1 MDPTVLLFGLFL
13 IFLVLGVP
21 IAIALGSVAMFM
33 IASHGLGIFVV
44 SSNFY
49 AGIAKYPLLAIPF
62 FILAGMILERC
73 GVSQRLVN
81 LAGLMVG
88 AVPGGLAIVAILVCV
103 FFGGIS
109 GSGPADA
116 AAMGA
121 VLIPAMAR
129 KHYDKDFA
137 AALIAAGGST
147 AIVVPPSIAFILYG
161 VITATSVPALF
172 AAGVFPGILAGL
184 SLIIPTWLI
193 SRKRGYI
200 GERRGS
206 WKEILVAVRE
216 AFWGLLAPLVI
227 LGGIYGGIFTAT
239 EAAIVAVFYGLFVGF
254 VVYRTLSPRMLY
266 NILVD
271 AAISSAVVLIIVALA
286 GLFSWAG
293 ATLGVIDR
301 IAATLLKLTHHQW
314 IVLLLVNIMILVA
327 GMMLDAISIYYVFL
341 PILLPI
347 IAHFHWDPL
356 WFGVVMTLNLA
367 IGQFTPPVAVN
378 LYVTTNLAEIP
389 LEKASVAALPFIAAM
404 AMSLL
409 LVIAFPA
416 LSLYLPKLWGLYG
429 G

>member
-1 MDPTVLLFGLFL
+1 MDPAFWLFFAFLVLLF
-13 IFLVLGVP
+13 LGIP
-21 IAIALGSVAMFM
+21 IAVALGGVAIFM
-33 IASHGLGIFVV
+33 IWYFNLGIPVI

-73 GVSQRLVN
+73 GVSQRLVH
-81 LAGLMVG
+81 LASLLVG
-88 AVPGGLAIVAILVCV
+88 SLPGGLAIVAILVCV
-103 FFGGIS
+103 FFGGVS

-129 KHYDKDFA
+129 KNYAKDFS

-161 VITATSVPALF
+161 VITTTSVPALF

-184 SLIIPTWLI
+184 SLILPAYWI
-193 SRKRGYI
+193 SKSRGYM

-206 WKEILVAVRE
+206 FKETVKAFRE
-216 AFWGLLAPLVI
+216 AFWGLAAPLVI

-239 EAAIVAVFYGLFVGF
+239 EAAIVAVFYGVFLGF
-254 VVYRTLSPRMLY
+254 VVYRTLTFKSFY
-266 NILVD
+266 EILVD
-271 AAISSAVVLIIVALA
+271 AAVSSAVVLLIVALA
-286 GLFSWAG
+286 GLYSWAG
-293 ATLGVIDR
+293 ATLGIMEK
-301 IAATLLKLTHHQW
+301 IARSLLSLSTHPAV
-314 IVLLLVNIMILVA
+314 VLVLVNLLIFIA
-327 GMMLDAISIYYVFL
+327 GMLLDAISIYYVFL

-347 IAHFHWDPL
+347 MTHFGWDPL

-378 LYVTTNLAEIP
+378 LYVTTNLAGIS
-389 LEKASVAALPFIAAM
+389 LEKASLATIPFIIAMVAALVVVA
-404 AMSLL
+404 L
-409 LVIAFPA
+409 FPA
-416 LSLYLPKLWGLYG
+416 LSLWLPRVWGLYG

>member
-1 MDPTVLLFGLFL
+1 MLDPAFWLFFLFLVLLFFG
-13 IFLVLGVP
+13 IP
-21 IAIALGSVAMFM
+21 IAVALGGVAVFM
-33 IASHGLGIFVV
+33 IWHFDLGIQVV

-81 LAGLMVG
+81 LASLLVG
-88 AVPGGLAIVAILVCV
+88 SIPGGLAIVAVLVCV

-129 KHYDKDFA
+129 KNYDRDFG
-137 AALIAAGGST
+137 AALIAAAGST

-161 VITATSVPALF
+161 VITTTSVPALF
-172 AAGVFPGILAGL
+172 AAGVLPGILAGL
-184 SLIIPTWLI
+184 SLIVPAYWL
-193 SRKRGYI
+193 SKRRGYV
-200 GERRGS
+200 GEERGRY
-206 WKEILVAVRE
+206 KEIVRAFKE

-239 EAAIVAVFYGLFVGF
+239 EAAIVAVFYGLFLGF
-254 VVYRTLSPRMLY
+254 VVYRSLDLKTLYR
-266 NILVD
+266 ILVD
-271 AAISSAVVLIIVALA
+271 ASLSSAVVLLIVALA
-286 GLFSWAG
+286 GLYSWAG
-293 ATLGVIDR
+293 ATLGVMEK
-301 IAATLLKLTHHQW
+301 IAGSFLKISTNPW
-314 IVLLLVNIMILVA
+314 VVLVLVNLLILGA
-327 GMMLDAISIYYVFL
+327 GMLLDAISIYYVFL

-347 IAHFHWDPL
+347 MNHFHWDPL

-378 LYVTTNLAEIP
+378 LYVTTNLAGIP
-389 LEKASVAALPFIAAM
+389 LERTSLAVLPFMAAMIAALI
-404 AMSLL
+404 
-409 LVIAFPA
+409 LVILFPA
-416 LSLYLPKLWGLYG
+416 LSLTLPRLWGLY
-429 G
+429 

>member
-1 MDPTVLLFGLFL
+1 METAILLFALFL
-13 IFLVLGVP
+13 FLLMLGIP
-21 IAIALGSVAMFM
+21 IAIALGSVAMLM
-33 IASHGLGIFVV
+33 IWQHDLGIMVV

-73 GVSQRLVN
+73 GVSQRLVH
-81 LAGLMVG
+81 LASLIVG
-88 AVPGGLAIVAILVCV
+88 AIPGGLAIVAILVCV

-121 VLIPAMAR
+121 VLIPAMVR
-129 KHYDKDFA
+129 KNYRKDFA

-184 SLIIPTWLI
+184 SLIVPTYFI
-193 SRKRGYI
+193 SRRHGYG
-200 GERRGS
+200 GERRGT
-206 WKEILVAVRE
+206 WKEIVQAVRE
-216 AFWGLLAPLVI
+216 ALWGILAPLVI

-254 VVYRTLSPRMLY
+254 VVYRSLNLKTLY
-266 NILVD
+266 QVLVD
-271 AAISSAVVLIIVALA
+271 SAVSSAVVLLIVALA
-286 GLFSWAG
+286 GLYSWAG
-293 ATLGVIDR
+293 ATLGVMEK
-301 IAATLLKLTHHQW
+301 IAALILNLTQNQWAVLVLINLL
-314 IVLLLVNIMILVA
+314 ILFA
-327 GMMLDAISIYYVFL
+327 GMLLDAISIYYVFL
-341 PILLPI
+341 PILMPI
-347 IAHFHWDPL
+347 VAHFHWDPL

-378 LYVTTNLAEIP
+378 LYVTTNLAGIP
-389 LEKASVAALPFIAAM
+389 LERAAVASLPFILAM
-404 AMSLL
+404 TASLV
-409 LVIAFPA
+409 LVILFPA
-416 LSLYLPKLWGLYG
+416 LSLYLPRLWGLYG

>member
-1 MDPTVLLFGLFL
+1 MEATLLLFLLFL
-13 IFLVLGVP
+13 FLLALGMP

-33 IASHGLGIFVV
+33 IWNYDLGIMVV

-81 LAGLMVG
+81 LASLLVG

-129 KHYDKDFA
+129 KHYRREFA

-161 VITATSVPALF
+161 VITTTSVPALF

-184 SLIIPTWLI
+184 ALIVPAYVI
-193 SRKRGYI
+193 SRRQGYM

-206 WKEILVAVRE
+206 WKEIVLAARQ

-254 VVYRTLSPRMLY
+254 AVYRTLDLKTLY
-266 NILVD
+266 QTLVD
-271 AAISSAVVLIIVALA
+271 SAVSSAVVLLIVALA
-286 GLFSWAG
+286 GLYSWAG
-293 ATLGVIDR
+293 ATLGVMERMAQLILEV
-301 IAATLLKLTHHQW
+301 TTNQW
-314 IVLLLVNIMILVA
+314 LVLVLINLMILTA
-327 GMMLDAISIYYVFL
+327 GMLLDAISIYYVFL

-378 LYVTTNLAEIP
+378 LYVTTNLAGIP
-389 LEKASVAALPFIAAM
+389 LERAALSALPFILAM
-404 AMSLL
+404 SLSLL
-409 LVIAFPA
+409 LVILFPA
-416 LSLYLPKLWGLYG
+416 LSLYLPRLWGLYG